1 MTFDQRLDGEGVAI
15 RIFPQSSYT
24 LWYFYSLFFL
34 FQIFLKYL
42 FIFEDSFRF
51 NSKGLKA
58 FHMFCVASVELVD
71 LQNSFQGDKTANHH
85 FYWKAPNISIFL
97 IFCMVGQ
104 ILQRKKPIYMHSFWP
119 WSISM
124 AVGLQMDEGIER
136 RVLLFNYRNFILQ
149 YPWCFAFRNF
159 LNNFSMREGD
169 NLPAL
174 VDLGQD
180 SHRLPRRG
188 LCMLILRVPS
198 IGLSTSSLIF
208 KPILYS
214 HLPSSLVLKFLS
226 FQESA
231 GKSPCFHL
239 YPFFLHTLP
248 FSVSP
253 IQLYFRLSSIFQNC
267 VYILSSCN
275 FIFYSVITDIYILII
290 F

>member
-1 MTFDQRLDGEGVAI
+1 MEGLTV
-15 RIFPQSSYT
+15 Q
-24 LWYFYSLFFL
+24 
-34 FQIFLKYL
+34 
-42 FIFEDSFRF
+42 
-51 NSKGLKA
+51 
-58 FHMFCVASVELVD
+58 
-71 LQNSFQGDKTANHH
+71 LQNL
-85 FYWKAPNISIFL
+85 YP
-97 IFCMVGQ
+97 
-104 ILQRKKPIYMHSFWP
+104 
-119 WSISM
+119 SIS
-124 AVGLQMDEGIER
+124 R
-136 RVLLFNYRNFILQ
+136 
-149 YPWCFAFRNF
+149 CFAFRNF

-180 SHRLPRRG
+180 SHRLPRTG
-188 LCMLILRVPS
+188 LCILSLRVPS

-226 FQESA
+226 FWESA
-231 GKSPCFHL
+231 GKPPCFHL